1 MPTPRSILL
10 SSLVLVACGDAS
22 ETGTSSTGTTS
33 PTSGVPTSGDAS
45 ADETNTPN
53 TTSNDEV
60 AGLDLLPRL
69 AGLWS
74 GPATMTPLG
83 TFKRMN
89 MDLRAASGQVLFAR
103 ADLDVFNSLR
113 FAFEVEAPGGAP
125 TLVYRNG
132 GYFLGLLRDSRT
144 ALVEQGD
151 LSGATKRIK
160 DLEIAWDGAE
170 AGLKPRAASEW
181 HAVDKAIDRALSELR
196 AATPNAKTSGQSLK
210 DLLVVIDAK

>member
-1 MPTPRSILL
+1 MKLLDITRSSAAVLLAFATSTGGYAIAGSILIG
-10 SSLVLVACGDAS
+10 S
-22 ETGTSSTGTTS
+22 
-33 PTSGVPTSGDAS
+33 
-45 ADETNTPN
+45 
-53 TTSNDEV
+53 
-60 AGLDLLPRL
+60 
-69 AGLWS
+69 
-74 GPATMTPLG
+74 ATMAA
-83 TFKRMN
+83 
-89 MDLRAASGQVLFAR
+89 AASKLVDLSPFRAIAVDVL
-103 ADLDVFNSLR
+103 
-113 FAFEVEAPGGAP
+113 
-125 TLVYRNG
+125 
-132 GYFLGLLRDSRT
+132 